1 MRPTKTKTLKK
12 THSDILEGQ
21 AAPILAEYA
30 QGKNEGESKKMQLF
44 IVVELQNILGEQCRF
59 TGVRFNDA

>member
-30 QGKNEGESKKMQLF
+30 QGKNEGEKQKNATFYCS
-44 IVVELQNILGEQCRF
+44 
-59 TGVRFNDA
+59 